1 MDAPPI
7 ADGTVNVHQ
16 RCIEDS
22 DCMSGRCAG
31 PTGDPGCYSAY
42 TYTGARRTEHGGP
55 PLSEGVDEWDIA
67 VELNLL
73 LCESLINL
81 FLIYLL

>member
-1 MDAPPI
+1 MYAWMLTVI
-7 ADGTVNVHQ
+7 DGTVNVHQ

-42 TYTGARRTEHGGP
+42 TCTGARRPEHGGP
-55 PLSEGVDEWDIA
+55 PLSEGGGRMGYCGG
-67 VELNLL
+67 VESASGNP
-73 LCESLINL
+73 
-81 FLIYLL
+81 